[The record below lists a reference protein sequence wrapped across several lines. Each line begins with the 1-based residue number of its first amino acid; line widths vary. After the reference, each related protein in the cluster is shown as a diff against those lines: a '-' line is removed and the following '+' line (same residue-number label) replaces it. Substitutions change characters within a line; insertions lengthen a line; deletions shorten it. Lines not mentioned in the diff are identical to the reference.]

1 MAISSLEGG
10 GVATLDSS
18 SGTRSGTVR
27 VESGGSSQL
36 RVGDRDRDMVARRLG
51 AALAEGRLDL
61 DEFDERV
68 AKAYAAKTAGD
79 LAGLTADLP
88 GGGAVAVPASPL
100 GVAPGGDPV
109 IARFGQLTVTATAVI
124 TPTGTYPLAGSRWHL
139 LDEWREV
146 RTTPTWAVAAA
157 VGGFFVMAFFSLFFL
172 LCKETQC
179 RGDMVI
185 LIDLADG
192 EHTCR
197 IPVRTPADV
206 AMLRRQ
212 VAQVRSLAAR

>member
-1 MAISSLEGG
+1 M
-10 GVATLDSS
+10 
-18 SGTRSGTVR
+18 
-27 VESGGSSQL
+27 ESGGTPQL
-36 RVGDRDRDMVARRLG
+36 RVGDHDRDVVARRLS

-68 AKAYAAKTAGD
+68 AKAYAAKTAAD

-88 GGGAVAVPASPL
+88 AARAAAGSVAVPGAGP
-100 GVAPGGDPV
+100 VADPV
-109 IARFGQLTVTATAVI
+109 IARFGSLTVTATSVV
-124 TPTGTYPLAGSRWHL
+124 TPTGSYPLAGSRWHL
-139 LDEWREV
+139 VDEWHEV

-185 LIDLADG
+185 LIELGDG
-192 EHTCR
+192 EHACR
-197 IPVRTPADV
+197 IPVRTPAEV